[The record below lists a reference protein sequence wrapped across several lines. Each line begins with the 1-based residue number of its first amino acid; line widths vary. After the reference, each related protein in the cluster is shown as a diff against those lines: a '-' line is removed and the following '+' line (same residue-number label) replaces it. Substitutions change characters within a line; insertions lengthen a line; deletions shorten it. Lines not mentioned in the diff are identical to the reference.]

1 MFAGR
6 LINMLI
12 SIRENLRS
20 VFPVPGNEVTNKT
33 WFRWGQNSVSDQTFH
48 NTSHLVELSCKC

>member
-33 WFRWGQNSVSDQTFH
+33 WFRWGQNSVSDQTFY
-48 NTSHLVELSCKC
+48 NTSHLVELSC